1 MTEAFVQYV
10 WQFQYFDK
18 KELCTTTGDAV
29 EVFNPGTPNH
39 DGGPDF
45 LNARIRIGD
54 IEWIGNVEAH
64 DNASGWRDHHHD
76 EDPAYDN
83 VILHVVWSFNHAAV
97 RQDGSALPTV
107 VLGNRVDRGMIL
119 RYTKLLS
126 TRSTIPCAAH
136 YPIVDVTTKRA
147 MMDRAAML
155 RLEEKAAVCCA
166 MWEHNNNDWEETL
179 YQLLCRSFGFKV
191 NAEPMEQLA
200 RAVPFRL
207 ILKHSNNLLLVEA
220 LLFGTAGFLDMGYR
234 DTYFLRLRQEYQWL
248 EKKYGLDARKLKSS
262 QWRFLRMRPANFPT
276 LRLAQLAAVLHHH
289 PRIFSIVRD
298 ARDLK
303 TLRSIFVARQ
313 SDFWLRHYRFG
324 LRQNKTIAPMG
335 NASIDNII
343 VNAIVP
349 VLAAYGSTMDE
360 AFQVDKAVAFLK
372 AIPAEHNSITRKWS
386 ALGDPPGS
394 AFDSQ
399 GQIGLYKI
407 FCRAR
412 RCLDCNIGSSIV
424 KSPQG

>member
-10 WQFQYFDK
+10 WQFQYFDRR
-18 KELCTTTGDAV
+18 ELRTTSGDEV
-29 EVFNPGTPNH
+29 EVFSPGTPNY

-54 IEWIGNVEAH
+54 MEWVGNVEVH
-64 DNASGWRDHHHD
+64 GNASGWREHRHH

-83 VILHVVWSFNHAAV
+83 VILHVVWSCNHSAV
-97 RQDGSALPTV
+97 RQDGSLLPTV

-126 TRSTIPCAAH
+126 TRATVPCAAR
-136 YPIVDVTTKRA
+136 YATVDAETRRA
-147 MMDRAAML
+147 MMERAAML
-155 RLEEKAAVCCA
+155 RLEEKAAA
-166 MWEHNNNDWEETL
+166 GRAIWERCNNDWEETL

-191 NAEPMEQLA
+191 NAEPMEQLS
-200 RAVPFRL
+200 RALPFRL
-207 ILKHSNNLLLVEA
+207 ILKHSTKLMEVEA
-220 LLFGTAGFLDMGYR
+220 LLFGTAGFLDMGFR
-234 DTYFLRLRQEYQWL
+234 DTYFLRLKQEYEWL
-248 EKKYGLDARKLKSS
+248 EKKYGLTSRKLKPS

-276 LRLAQLAAVLHHH
+276 LRLAQLAAALHHH

-298 ARDLK
+298 ANHLR

-324 LRQNKTIAPMG
+324 LRQSKTIAPMG

-349 VLAAYGSTMDE
+349 LLAAYGRTMDE
-360 AFQVDKAVAFLK
+360 SFQVDKAVAFLK
-372 AIPAEHNSITRKWS
+372 AIPAEQNSITRKWS
-386 ALGDPPGS
+386 TLGDAPGS

-399 GQIGLYKI
+399 AQIGLYQI

-412 RCLDCNIGSSIV
+412 RCLDCSIGSFIV
-424 KSPQG
+424 KSPQS